1 MATRFHIQGRTMKK
15 TMVRLLAAAM
25 VSLGL
30 SACGG
35 GGGNEPQASTQS
47 VVTGVSGMVQGH
59 AAGATVTVSTVS
71 GTGLRQTLATTVT
84 DGRGGYSTTVR
95 PANGDVVLVEVQG
108 GQYTN
113 IYTGAQ
119 QPLSVP
125 LRAVAVWQ
133 SASDRIAV
141 SAYTEM
147 VVRSLAEPAVAA
159 SAGRAATSGTWGSV
173 NVEAVR
179 QRLARRIGAPELS
192 NLDLPDLGQSVPDGI
207 SYEAYAMGIEVGGFD
222 VFMGKTAASQL
233 AVALDKLYQ
242 LLVND
247 FNDDTLRPAY
257 FAGLAAYADH
267 TRLSTQTKFDLKS
280 WALLRSQGTT
290 EQSLVDAVPTG
301 GASGGGTAT
310 MPFDGL
316 VMLHAAGQ
324 ANVADVDAYFN
335 TRGALTAY
343 QLTRQPSVYRYLHT
357 ASVGEVVA
365 DGELAIGRWHGGVVG
380 LDNWD
385 DAGNLL
391 SSTYSVL
398 APGDGLYAIGLPAT
412 GLPVCGLRSLSVL
425 GQTRDSLS
433 HNPALSGLSG
443 VLAQS
448 TYGLQFV
455 GGQARLRLNLA
466 LQTTTGET
474 LSFVASDLPLGD
486 DGQMDLSVASTQ
498 TLGTLPIASVRIKGL
513 LVGEGARK
521 LLMRVQ
527 LTAMNHQPTEWAV
540 ALTGST
546 VLDTSGCTALAA
558 AAALTPP

>member
-1 MATRFHIQGRTMKK
+1 MKK
-15 TMVRLLAAAM
+15 TMVRLLVAAM

-35 GGGNEPQASTQS
+35 GGGSEPQASTQS
-47 VVTGVSGMVQGH
+47 VVTGVSGTVQGH
-59 AAGATVTVSTVS
+59 VAGATVTVSTVS
-71 GTGLRQTLATTVT
+71 ETGSRQTLATTVT
-84 DGRGGYSTTVR
+84 DGRGGYRTTVW
-95 PANGDVVLVEVQG
+95 PAVGDVVLVEVQG

-113 IYTGAQ
+113 IYSGAQ

-141 SAYTEM
+141 SAYTEL
-147 VVRSLAEPAVAA
+147 VVRSVAA
-159 SAGRAATSGTWGSV
+159 QSAAPVLVAAVGRAATSGVWGSV

-179 QRLARRIGAPELS
+179 QRLAKRIGSPELS

-222 VFMGKTAASQL
+222 VFMGKVASSQL

-242 LLVND
+242 LLIND

-290 EQSLVDAVPTG
+290 EQSLVDAVPAGVAT
-301 GASGGGTAT
+301 GGGTAT

-324 ANVADVDAYFN
+324 TNVADVDAYFN

-343 QLTRQPSVYRYLHT
+343 QLTRQPSVYRFLHT
-357 ASVGEVVA
+357 ASAGEVVA

-385 DAGNLL
+385 DAGNLQ

-398 APGDGLYAIGLPAT
+398 APGDGVYALGLPAT
-412 GLPVCGLRSLSVL
+412 GLPVCGLRSLKVL

-466 LQTTTGET
+466 LQTNTGET
-474 LSFVASDLPLGD
+474 LSFVANDLRLGD

-498 TLGTLPIASVRIKGL
+498 TLGTVPLATLRLKGL
-513 LVGEGARK
+513 LVGAGAGK
-521 LLMRVQ
+521 LLLRLQ

-540 ALTGST
+540 ALTGAAA
-546 VLDTSGCTALAA
+546 LDTSGCAVLAA
-558 AAALTPP
+558 AAAP